1 MRENKVRAALKRSEV
16 VTGTMITEMRTPA
29 IGWLMAH
36 AGFDFMFVD
45 MEHGTYDLVTVAD
58 IMKVAR
64 LAGIVPLVRVPDAE
78 YHLIARVLDV
88 GAMGVMVPRVE
99 TREAVQRAVSA
110 LRFPPLGE
118 RGMSGGKGNSD
129 YVGAPLWEF
138 TNHANENILAIMQI
152 ERKAAIDHIDELLS
166 VPGVDV
172 ALIGPQDLALS
183 LGAPSIKDQAV
194 TDAIQKMVDSAK
206 RNGIASGI
214 HLRDIEQLKYWR
226 GRGMTMLT
234 VSTDLDFIRNGA
246 KGVLESLGR

>member
-1 MRENKVRAALKRSEV
+1 MRDNKVRDALKRNEV
-16 VTGTMITEMRTPA
+16 MIGTMITEMRSPA

-45 MEHGTYDLVTVAD
+45 MEHGTYDVITVAD

-99 TREAVQRAVSA
+99 TREAVERAVAA
-110 LRFPPLGE
+110 LRYPPMGE
-118 RGMSGGKGNSD
+118 RGMSGGKGNND
-129 YVGAPLWEF
+129 YEGAPMWDF

-152 ERKAAIDHIDELLS
+152 ERKAAIDQIDDLLS

-194 TDAIQKMVDSAK
+194 TDAIQKVVDSAK
-206 RNGIASGI
+206 RHGLASGI
-214 HLRDIEQLKYWR
+214 HLRDMEQLKAWQE
-226 GRGMTMLT
+226 RGMTMLT
-234 VSTDLDFIRNGA
+234 ASTDLDFIRNGA
-246 KGVLESLGR
+246 KAVIEALGR